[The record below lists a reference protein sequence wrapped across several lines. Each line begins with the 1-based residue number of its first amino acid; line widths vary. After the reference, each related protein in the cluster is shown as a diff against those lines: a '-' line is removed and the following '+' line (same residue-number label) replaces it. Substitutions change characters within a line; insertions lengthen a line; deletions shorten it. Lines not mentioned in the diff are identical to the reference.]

1 MPSNS
6 IQNIRQLIDQGR
18 YLEARLASEA
28 LLSSS
33 DDLSVKQVHAL
44 ALSKSGIPLGAAEFF
59 APVHREY
66 PNDAETA
73 GIMGGIYKE
82 LFRQTQD
89 QKYAIL
95 SRDAYLNNFLITH
108 HYYTGINAATMSAI
122 AGKFQ
127 RGREIAQE
135 VLSVLPPSTDDFW
148 ELVTMA
154 EARLLI
160 KESKAA
166 AELYFK
172 AHQLAGQ
179 DWGKLNIVYNQLWML
194 NHYMLIP
201 SETLKLFSPPVVAV
215 LVGHM
220 IDHPL
225 RPVPRFQNEYAGA
238 IKQALSGIV
247 KTLNARIGYT
257 SLACGSDI
265 LFAEVIREIGG
276 EINIF
281 LPFSKEDFLET
292 SVRFAGEDW
301 VNRFDQIASSTT
313 IHYLT
318 REAYMGNDDLFAFHG
333 RVLFGLAILRGRML
347 HSEPYLLTIL
357 SERDRTRK
365 EGGTR
370 DLMKLWPFPS
380 RTQNIDPSTLLPPSL
395 IAKDTTQPP
404 SPPPP
409 ANREVLFMAEIAFEG
424 ALLLEAQRLA
434 RKMQTEMSGE
444 MISLDCGKQSITAG
458 FNTSY
463 RALTFCRALVQDME
477 RKASQIKY
485 RVGMHA
491 GPVVLEEKDGKK
503 IMTGTH
509 ANILHGIFDLSAT
522 GSVYASEPCAASLV
536 LDSAS
541 LAFIHT
547 GTVQLQEPL
556 GMQSLYRMDWTGMDK
571 TGRAQ

>member
-1 MPSNS
+1 MNS
-6 IQNIRQLIDQGR
+6 VQNIRQLIDQGR
-18 YLEARLASEA
+18 YLEARSASEA
-28 LLSSS
+28 LLADSE
-33 DDLSVKQVHAL
+33 DLSVKQVHAL
-44 ALSKSGIPLGAAEFF
+44 ALSKSGIPLAASEFF
-59 APVHREY
+59 APVHRDH
-66 PNDAETA
+66 PDDAETA

-135 VLSVLPPSTDDFW
+135 VLSVLPASSDDFW

-160 KESKAA
+160 KESKVAG
-166 AELYFK
+166 ELYFK

-179 DWGKLNIVYNQLWML
+179 DWGKINIVYNQLWLL

-201 SETLKLFSPPVVAV
+201 NETLKLFSPPVVAV

-238 IKQALSGIV
+238 VKQALAGIV

-292 SVRFAGEDW
+292 SVRFAGEEW
-301 VNRFDQIASSTT
+301 VKRFDQVASNTT
-313 IHYLT
+313 LHYLT

-370 DLMKLWPFPS
+370 DLMKLWPFPG
-380 RTQNIDPSTLLPPSL
+380 RTQNIDPSTLLPPDPVT
-395 IAKDTTQPP
+395 KNTTQPP

-409 ANREVLFMAEIAFEG
+409 PNREVLFMAKISFEG
-424 ALLLEAQRLA
+424 PLLPEAQRLA
-434 RKMQTEMSGE
+434 RKMEAEMSGE
-444 MISLDCGKQSITAG
+444 IMSLYDSEQSITAG
-458 FNTSY
+458 FNSSY
-463 RALTFCRALVQDME
+463 RALAFCRSLIQDME

-485 RVGMHA
+485 KVGMHA
-491 GPVVLEEKDGKK
+491 GPVMIEKKEGRKV
-503 IMTGTH
+503 MTGTH
-509 ANILHGIFDLSAT
+509 ADILHGIYELAT
-522 GSVYASEPCAASLV
+522 QGSIYASEPCAASLV

-547 GTVQLQEPL
+547 GAVQFPEPL
-556 GMQSLYRMDWTGMDK
+556 GMQSLYRVDWTGMDK
-571 TGRAQ
+571 VGRAQ